1 MLKLVE
7 QGGTKHVSCSV
18 QSQKS
23 QKKSEE
29 TSANIPSS
37 WGSVFIHGFFPGHSS
52 SSS

>member
-23 QKKSEE
+23 QKNQKRLQLIFLQ
-29 TSANIPSS
+29 A
-37 WGSVFIHGFFPGHSS
+37 GVRFIHGFFPGHSS